1 MNPTAIESH
10 LRMVLAQWMVI
21 IAMAWLFGRLAR
33 RLQQPLA
40 VGEIAAGLLL
50 GPSALGAL
58 WPAGF
63 SALFTPQTQQS
74 LQLLGK
80 IGLILLLFQVGM
92 EFDFGHLRRRT
103 PTILAVSLAGILAP
117 MACGLALGPWLHREF
132 APQVPFLGF
141 QLFICVALSISA
153 LPIMGRILLEMK
165 LERTALGAIGIG
177 AAAIDDVVG
186 WILLAVIT
194 ALAQSGFRWQAVLVQ
209 AAGVT
214 GLFLLLV
221 RVVGPWLGRQWLR
234 SRAAGDPDGFPVS
247 FLALLLIVL
256 FGCALATNL
265 LGVFSIFGAFL
276 LGVSLHRETGLVRA
290 WREKFADLVLVAFV
304 PVFFTNT
311 GLRTELGSLSTG
323 AGWLG
328 CLLVLAAAVA
338 GKLGGCYAGA
348 RLTGAPVRDSACIA
362 ALMNTRALMGLV
374 AINVGAD
381 LGLLPREVFTL
392 FVIMALATTA
402 MTGPLL
408 RLWLPESLR
417 ALVPGL
423 RARARAVEGCRAEPC
438 RAASPEA
445 CAASPC
451 LARSLEPL
459 AR

>member
-10 LRMVLAQWMVI
+10 LRMVLAQWIVI
-21 IAMAWLFGRLAR
+21 IAMAWLFGRVAR
-33 RLQQPLA
+33 RLRQPLA

-58 WPAGF
+58 WPSAF

-92 EFDFGHLRRRT
+92 EFDFGHLRHRT
-103 PTILAVSLAGILAP
+103 PTVIAVSLAGILAP
-117 MACGLALGPWLHREF
+117 MACGLAMGPWLHREF

-141 QLFICVALSISA
+141 QLFLCVALSISA
-153 LPIMGRILLEMK
+153 LPIMGRILLELK

-194 ALAQSGFRWQAVLVQ
+194 ALAQSGFHWQSVVIQ
-209 AAGVT
+209 TVGVT

-221 RVVGPWLGRQWLR
+221 QVVGPWLGRQWQKAR
-234 SRAAGDPDGFPVS
+234 VAGDPNSLPVP

-256 FGCALATNL
+256 FGCALTTNL

-311 GLRTELGSLSTG
+311 GLRTEIGSLSSG

-348 RLTGAPVRDSACIA
+348 RFTGQPGRDSACIA
-362 ALMNTRALMGLV
+362 ALMNARGLMGLV

-381 LGLLPREVFTL
+381 LGLLPREVFTM

-402 MTGPLL
+402 MTAPLL
-408 RLWLPESLR
+408 RLWLPDGLR
-417 ALVPGL
+417 ALLPDL
-423 RARARAVEGCRAEPC
+423 RTRPRPVEGCGAEPC
-438 RAASPEA
+438 RAGSAEA
-445 CAASPC
+445 CPPSPC
-451 LARSLEPL
+451 LARSLEPA